1 MARGKS
7 EKLLAALPT
16 DYCADWLERADK
28 RTKVWRAATER
39 EAALVSDAGGAEK
52 LSHAKRSLIR
62 RAVFL
67 ELLTETQEMRFTAGE
82 PLDIGAYTQAFNS
95 MLGAYRVLG
104 LERRQR
110 PVESLRDVMYRDE
123 PEPPTEP
130 EPAAASEVTAADR
143 SAADVTHATE
153 IAAEATCAETGA

>member
-7 EKLLAALPT
+7 EKLLAALPAN
-16 DYCADWLERADK
+16 YSADWLKRADR
-28 RTKVWRAATER
+28 RTTIWRAAIAR
-39 EAALVSDAGGAEK
+39 EAALIADAGGDDA

-104 LERRQR
+104 LERRAR
-110 PVESLRDVMYRDE
+110 PTEMLRDLMRAEAD
-123 PEPPTEP
+123 PEPDCGA
-130 EPAAASEVTAADR
+130 EPASEAPAEQ
-143 SAADVTHATE
+143 SA
-153 IAAEATCAETGA
+153 

>member
-39 EAALVSDAGGAEK
+39 EAALVSDAGGDEN
-52 LSHAKRSLIR
+52 LSHARRSLIR

-67 ELLTETQEMRFTAGE
+67 ELLAETQEMKFTAGE

-104 LERRQR
+104 LERRAR
-110 PVESLRDVMYRDE
+110 PTETLHDLMYSNEPKKQPE
-123 PEPPTEP
+123 PEADA
-130 EPAAASEVTAADR
+130 EPACEPAEP
-143 SAADVTHATE
+143 
-153 IAAEATCAETGA
+153 AEAEAAP